1 MRASTECNV
10 VLALYL
16 AMYAPYAQTQDP
28 GYLNASGAG
37 RDTRGRG
44 ARHARDW
51 QGGIGTRQQKGLDP
65 ANARFWNTTRAQQ
78 THASLE
84 GTAAPAGAGLPLPAR
99 QSGGGPGNGIGGA
112 SKAR

>member
-28 GYLNASGAG
+28 GDLNASGAG

-51 QGGIGTRQQKGLDP
+51 QGGIGTRQQKGPGSSQCPILEYDASA
-65 ANARFWNTTRAQQ
+65 ANACVSRR
-78 THASLE
+78 HR
-84 GTAAPAGAGLPLPAR
+84 GT
-99 QSGGGPGNGIGGA
+99 GGGRP
-112 SKAR
+112 SPPR